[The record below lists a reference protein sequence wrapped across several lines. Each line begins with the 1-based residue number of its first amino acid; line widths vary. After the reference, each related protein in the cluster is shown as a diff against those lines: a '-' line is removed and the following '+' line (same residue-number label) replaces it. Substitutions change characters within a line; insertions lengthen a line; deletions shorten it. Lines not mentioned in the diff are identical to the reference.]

1 MGFKIHT
8 TADGRATGIE
18 YLPAGAITPKVGMAL
33 YQNGGNLAVAAGTT
47 KPAYIS
53 MCERETA
60 LTAGEVIPV
69 MRVYDDIIYETTL
82 SAAGT
87 SLKLGDKVTIA
98 TGGEQVTATT
108 TDGVA
113 EIVAIEDSAL
123 GGKVRVRFA

>member
-1 MGFKIHT
+1 MGFMIHT
-8 TADGRATGIE
+8 LADGRSTAIE

-33 YQNGGNLAVAAGTT
+33 YQNGGNLAIATGTT
-47 KPAYIS
+47 KPKYICL
-53 MCERETA
+53 CERETA

-69 MRVYDDIIYETTL
+69 TRVLEDVIYETTL

-87 SLKLGDKVTIA
+87 SLKLGDKVTIH
-98 TGGEQVTATT
+98 TSGEQVTATT

-113 EIVAIEDSAL
+113 EIVEIEDAAA

>member
-18 YLPAGAITPKVGMAL
+18 YLPAAAITPTVGMAL
-33 YQNGGNLAVAAGTT
+33 YMNGGKLAVAAGTT
-47 KPAYIS
+47 KPQYIS
-53 MCERETA
+53 MCERGTA
-60 LTAGEVIPV
+60 LTAGDIIPV
-69 MRVYDDIIYETTL
+69 MRVYEDIIYETTL
-82 SAAGT
+82 SVAGT
-87 SLKLGDKVTIA
+87 TLKLGDKVTIA

-113 EIVAIEDSAL
+113 EIVGIVDAAL

>member
-33 YQNGGNLAVAAGTT
+33 HMNGGNLAIAAGTT
-47 KPAYIS
+47 KPQYIS

-60 LTAGEVIPV
+60 LTAGEAIPV

-82 SAAGT
+82 SVAGT

-113 EIVAIEDSAL
+113 EIVGIVDAAL